1 MKSHLLLA
9 AFIFSIIILNNQ
21 SFAQL
26 PALVSK
32 TEKAVF
38 KIETFDEFGVVSSIG
53 TGFFIDKNGTGLTAW
68 HVIENT
74 KFAFIKDYTGKKY
87 RIKKI
92 TRSNVNA
99 DIVEFILDTKQSN
112 FSFIPLAS
120 TLPSK
125 GTAVFTIGNPE
136 GFESV
141 VSTGVVSGLKIEDSI
156 QIIQTSTPISPGS
169 SGGPL
174 VNMQG
179 QAIGVISSSFTKGQ
193 NLNFASSVLERR
205 KMEKDSLLDLMSD
218 INGSFYM
225 LNIKSKH
232 DPNLILNSI
241 EQLDSITV
249 LNFSYTNLSIIK
261 GSEAYVYCDT
271 KNKDETYFI
280 QEKESAIKHY
290 IKSSSL
296 SETIDDAPTIKLGQ
310 AIHFYL
316 IFDRINMLKHF
327 DLKENMK
334 GSNWSF
340 HDIIIPENKYLT
352 SEMFDKYNKSQF
364 PETRMKLRR
373 EEFTAAK
380 ADIDKLRDSIKNNEL
395 FEQLS
400 CVASNSLG
408 EFDEAIKSINNLIKL
423 NPTHADYYANLYSVY
438 MNMDSTSKALEYISK
453 AIHYNQEYAYYFLCR
468 GELNFHLKRWEE
480 SIDDY
485 DNYLKLRE
493 DDIASVYLSRG
504 IAKAMIK
511 DDSACADLEKAKDLA
526 ESDRQWEMF
535 NKEYRKYCKSN

>member
-1 MKSHLLLA
+1 MKKYLLL
-9 AFIFSIIILNNQ
+9 IFFYYLTVYNT

-26 PALVSK
+26 SNLVAK

-38 KIETFDEFGVVSSIG
+38 RIETFDEFGVVSSIG

-74 KFAFIKDYTGKKY
+74 KFAFIKDYSGKKY

-99 DIVEFILDTKQSN
+99 DIVEFILDTKENN
-112 FSFIPLAS
+112 FSFIPLA
-120 TLPSK
+120 TILPLK

-136 GFESV
+136 GFESI
-141 VSTGVVSGLKIEDSI
+141 VSTGVVSGLEIENSV
-156 QIIQTSTPISPGS
+156 QIIQTSTPISSGS

-174 VNMQG
+174 VNLQG
-179 QAIGVISSSFTKGQ
+179 QAIGVISSSFSKGQ

-205 KMEKDSLLDLMSD
+205 KMEKDSLVDLMSD

-225 LNIKSKH
+225 LNIKSKY

-241 EQLDSITV
+241 ENIDSITV
-249 LNFSYTNLSIIK
+249 LNFSYTNLSIIR

-280 QEKESAIKHY
+280 VEKDSTTKHY

-310 AIHFYL
+310 SIHFYL
-316 IFDRINMLKHF
+316 IFDRIKTLKHF

-340 HDIIIPENKYLT
+340 HDIIIHEKKYLT

-364 PETRMKLRR
+364 PETRMKLRS

-400 CVASNSLG
+400 SVASNSLG
-408 EFDEAIKSINNLIKL
+408 EFDEAIKSIKHLISL
-423 NPTHADYYANLYSVY
+423 NPKHADYYANLYSVY
-438 MNMDSTSKALEYISK
+438 MNMDSTSEALEYINK
-453 AIHYNQEYAYYFLCR
+453 AIHYNHEYAYYFLCR
-468 GELNFHLKRWEE
+468 GELNFKLERWKE
-480 SIDDY
+480 SIADY
-485 DNYLKLRE
+485 DNYLNLRR
-493 DDIASVYLSRG
+493 DDIASAYLSRG

-511 DDSACADLEKAKDLA
+511 DDGACTDLEKAKDLA
-526 ESDRQWEMF
+526 ESDREWEKF
-535 NKEYRKYCKSN
+535 NKEYRRYCK